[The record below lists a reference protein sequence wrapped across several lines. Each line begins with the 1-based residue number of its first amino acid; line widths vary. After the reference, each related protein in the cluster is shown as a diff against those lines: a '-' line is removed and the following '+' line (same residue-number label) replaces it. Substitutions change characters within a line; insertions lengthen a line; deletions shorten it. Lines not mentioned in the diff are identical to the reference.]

1 MDGGSSAHIFA
12 EGIRFDGCDFGTSNG
27 SLYTTHSGADV
38 AWAFAHTKIIFN
50 NCLFASTTKVS
61 GTLYGLDEIAYQN
74 YQRTAGLNRT
84 DYAHGTVA
92 QESTTVHSPA
102 TTSEKLTPTSAIRK
116 LTTGVRYTSVNN
128 THSANVCAWVQKDGS
143 YNGNAPRL
151 MQKANPAVGISA
163 DAVLATATLTSASTW
178 YQVCGTT
185 ATFSDNGVATTFV
198 DVDGTAG
205 NIFVSD
211 WVASIN

>member
-1 MDGGSSAHIFA
+1 
-12 EGIRFDGCDFGTSNG
+12 
-27 SLYTTHSGADV
+27 
-38 AWAFAHTKIIFN
+38 
-50 NCLFASTTKVS
+50 
-61 GTLYGLDEIAYQN
+61 
-74 YQRTAGLNRT
+74 
-84 DYAHGTVA
+84 
-92 QESTTVHSPA
+92 
-102 TTSEKLTPTSAIRK
+102 
-116 LTTGVRYTSVNN
+116 
-128 THSANVCAWVQKDGS
+128 
-143 YNGNAPRL
+143 